1 MKKKKVS
8 YVQQKID
15 FDKKTAEPYI
25 TETFESGRETPVL
38 PKEPKDYTGK
48 PLADKQVKQ
57 LTMNKLLGLE
67 TDRTIDKRQ
76 RLYKNLVS
84 LAFIVFVLAV
94 LVITAYD
101 DFFSNKSVISFDQL
115 LKTFS
120 VTWFYLPCAIF
131 ALFIN
136 YLLKGTKLSIL
147 CKAQTKKWHFKTC
160 METGVLG
167 HYYNSVTPLA
177 VGGQPFE
184 IYHLSKHGV
193 TGGAAYSLPIAT
205 YVLNQIA
212 FVILGILSL
221 VLYNYN
227 LLDYD
232 SHFYGHIPALITTLA
247 LIGCSLC
254 LFMPL
259 AVVLFSIFPKA
270 SATLVRIAI
279 SLGNKLKLVKNPKL
293 TNYKTMRSVCKNAK
307 SLKNIAKH
315 PWAFIFTFILSFGE
329 TLAHASIA
337 YFTLKFFNFNWA
349 AAHIYEWFQV
359 VTICIIIS
367 LAITFIPTPGNSGA
381 ADFSFYTLFNT
392 QLEGGLA
399 FPAMMT
405 WRILNFYSY
414 IIIGFIF
421 TRIKKHTDAKPK
433 K

>member
-8 YVQQKID
+8 YVQQKIE

-25 TETFESGRETPVL
+25 TEKFESGRVTTVVPSE
-38 PKEPKDYTGK
+38 PKEYTGK
-48 PLADKQVKQ
+48 PLPDKQVKQ
-57 LTMNKLLGLE
+57 LTMNKLLGFE
-67 TDRTIDKRQ
+67 TDRNIDKRQ
-76 RLYKNLVS
+76 RLYKNVIS
-84 LAFIVFVLAV
+84 FAFIGFVLAV
-94 LVITAYD
+94 LVLTAYD
-101 DFFSNKSVISFDQL
+101 DFFSSKSVISFSQL
-115 LKTFS
+115 LDTFRI
-120 VTWFYLPCAIF
+120 TWFYLPCALL
-131 ALFIN
+131 ALGFN
-136 YLLKGTKLSIL
+136 YFFKGFKLSIL

-160 METGVLG
+160 METGILG

-193 TGGAAYSLPIAT
+193 TGGVAYSLPIAT

-212 FVILGILSL
+212 FVVIGVFSL

-247 LIGCSLC
+247 TLGCILC
-254 LFMPL
+254 LFMPV

-270 SATLVRIAI
+270 SAFLVKIAI
-279 SLGNKLKLVKNPKL
+279 KIGNKLKLVKNPEL
-293 TNYKTMRSVCKNAK
+293 TNFKTMRSVCKNAK

-381 ADFSFYTLFNT
+381 ADFSFYSLFNT
-392 QLEGGLA
+392 QLAGGLA

-414 IIIGFIF
+414 IIIGFVF
-421 TRIKKHTDAKPK
+421 SRFKKHSDAKRK